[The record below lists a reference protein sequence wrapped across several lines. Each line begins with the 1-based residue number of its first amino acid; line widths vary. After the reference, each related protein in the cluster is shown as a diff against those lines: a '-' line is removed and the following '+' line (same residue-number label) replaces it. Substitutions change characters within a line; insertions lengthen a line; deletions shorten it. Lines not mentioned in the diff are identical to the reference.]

1 MVQVVDEK
9 DRYNVAGCVDR
20 DGCVERMKQPEE
32 KAIEFIIPLIKAEVQ
47 QSNAR
52 KTTWP
57 GLYNHKEAAKTIRI
71 LEITSYQY
79 LDLVDGELAATAKGA
94 RILVGSGLAL
104 AMSKAYCCAR
114 MELRKTRGNPTFVR
128 DAFESAQRMFAQWTP
143 ILYTLE
149 TTSIL
154 EEIFYNIKMDG
165 EEDEDLDRTK
175 IRITTKAAPT
185 AL

>member
-52 KTTWP
+52 KITWP

-114 MELRKTRGNPTFVR
+114 MELRETRGNPTLVR
-128 DAFESAQRMFAQWTP
+128 DAFESAQRMLAQWIP
-143 ILYTLE
+143 VFYTLE
-149 TTSIL
+149 TTPVL
-154 EEIFYNIKMDG
+154 EEIYDNIKLDG
-165 EEDEDLDRTK
+165 DEDEDLATTK
-175 IRITTKAAPT
+175 SRITTIAAPT